1 MTTDK
6 WTGAKLEAI
15 YQQEFQVRAYEVG
28 SRGTIKLSSLL
39 DYLQESASQHA
50 SRLGVSVK
58 NLIAKNLTWVLSRY
72 HVKIFR
78 YPAWGEKVV
87 IRTWPSAK
95 INLFALREFE
105 VLNHREEPIAIATS
119 SWLLI
124 DLRTKQ
130 AVRLEDH
137 LPHYARRSNR
147 AIEDAFEALPEVI
160 HPEIELPFRVRLAD
174 LDVNRHVNH
183 VRSIEWALE
192 AVPSEIWKHN
202 EPEELEIAFR
212 GEAFYGDQIIARSQR
227 LDPINHP
234 TFIHQ
239 LFRESDQ
246 KEIIRLKSCW
256 KRLSRQ

>member
-1 MTTDK
+1 M
-6 WTGAKLEAI
+6 EAI
-15 YQQEFQVRAYEVG
+15 YQQDFQVRAYEVG
-28 SRGTIKLSSLL
+28 PSGTIKLSSLL

-58 NLIAKNLTWVLSRY
+58 NLIVRNLTWVLSRY
-72 HVKIFR
+72 HLKIFR
-78 YPAWGEKVV
+78 YPAWGERVV

-95 INLFALREFE
+95 ISLFALREFE
-105 VLNHREEPIAIATS
+105 VLNHREEPIVMATS

-124 DLRTKQ
+124 DLKTKQ
-130 AVRLEDH
+130 PVPPEDH
-137 LPHYARRSNR
+137 LLYYPHRSDR

-202 EPEELEIAFR
+202 EPAELEIAFR

-227 LDPINHP
+227 LVQFNHP

-246 KEIIRLKSCW
+246 KEIIRLKSFW
-256 KRLSRQ
+256 RGMNRQ